1 MRPAVRA
8 SMYSPLDDFRSLI
21 GDPSIMERAAPVDG
35 DWRNVA
41 LPRYKRVFRFAV
53 GTSGMAFTR
62 CYWRTGGLSVRLRS
76 RYRQEKDPKAHRPSP
91 PAVSPPIPMPTTA
104 RQPES
109 TARQREGAVPT
120 LGNRRVCGLV
130 WGLCFVAVATGMPLR
145 ATGDY
150 FLDGCEY
157 CCLFA

>member
-1 MRPAVRA
+1 MVLLRNKWEPDRELLLAHWRALAPADA
-8 SMYSPLDDFRSLI
+8 MYELDMGPQSTSTIVARSI
-21 GDPSIMERAAPVDG
+21 HAES
-35 DWRNVA
+35 
-41 LPRYKRVFRFAV
+41 
-53 GTSGMAFTR
+53 
-62 CYWRTGGLSVRLRS
+62 
-76 RYRQEKDPKAHRPSP
+76 
-91 PAVSPPIPMPTTA
+91 TA
-104 RQPES
+104 DYSTEPES